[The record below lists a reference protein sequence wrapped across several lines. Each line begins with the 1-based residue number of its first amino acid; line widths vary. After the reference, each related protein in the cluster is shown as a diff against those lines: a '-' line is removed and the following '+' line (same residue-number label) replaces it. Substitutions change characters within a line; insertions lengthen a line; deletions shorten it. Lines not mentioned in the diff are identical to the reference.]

1 MQKARFSP
9 TRMDFPKNSSGGG
22 VEYWNNGVLEYWNNG
37 VLEYWSIGV
46 LEFWSFGVLEF
57 WGVGVLEDWLLLSTV
72 RFASEQSAKRVVRW
86 WKICMVWFEETP
98 ERNVRVGRHVVGT
111 TSSRTES

>member
-22 VEYWNNGVLEYWNNG
+22 VEYWNNGVLE
-37 VLEYWSIGV
+37 
-46 LEFWSFGVLEF
+46 F
-57 WGVGVLEDWLLLSTV
+57 WGVGVLEDWLFLSTV
-72 RFASEQSAKRVVRW
+72 RFASEQSAERVVRW

-98 ERNVRVGRHVVGT
+98 RAERTRRSTRRWNY
-111 TSSRTES
+111 EQPN